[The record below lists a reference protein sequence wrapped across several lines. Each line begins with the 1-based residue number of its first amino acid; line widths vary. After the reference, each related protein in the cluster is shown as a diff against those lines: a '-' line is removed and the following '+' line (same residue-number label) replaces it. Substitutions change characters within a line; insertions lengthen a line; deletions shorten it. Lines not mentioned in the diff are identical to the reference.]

1 MQRGCRYWREDKQD
15 VIVPGR
21 FGVGWTGM
29 VENEPGLDGWK
40 RGMESR
46 YSRRVGGANCTAYAW
61 FSSIFVSNRTHY

>member
-40 RGMESR
+40 RGMES
-46 YSRRVGGANCTAYAW
+46 VPAGA
-61 FSSIFVSNRTHY
+61 